1 MISDDADDDMLKV
14 QPGAAAD
21 SKSRTSLKT
30 IRTLTWLIV
39 TRRLDAHVS
48 ARSSICRCR
57 SIHDALR
64 ARQVM
69 AHRTG

>member
-1 MISDDADDDMLKV
+1 MTQQADALKAQV
-14 QPGAAAD
+14 GAVAD
-21 SKSRTSLKT
+21 SESRTLLKT

-57 SIHDALR
+57 SIHDALH

>member
-1 MISDDADDDMLKV
+1 MLNV
-14 QPGAAAD
+14 EVGAVMD
-21 SKSRTSLKT
+21 SEPRMLLKT

-39 TRRLDAHVS
+39 TTRLDAHVS
-48 ARSSICRCR
+48 ARSSICRYR

>member
-1 MISDDADDDMLKV
+1 MLNV
-14 QPGAAAD
+14 EVGAVMD
-21 SKSRTSLKT
+21 SEPRMLLKT
-30 IRTLTWLIV
+30 IMTLTWLIV
-39 TRRLDAHVS
+39 TTRLDAHVS

>member
-1 MISDDADDDMLKV
+1 MATMQVEEVTAREARVL
-14 QPGAAAD
+14 
-21 SKSRTSLKT
+21 LKT